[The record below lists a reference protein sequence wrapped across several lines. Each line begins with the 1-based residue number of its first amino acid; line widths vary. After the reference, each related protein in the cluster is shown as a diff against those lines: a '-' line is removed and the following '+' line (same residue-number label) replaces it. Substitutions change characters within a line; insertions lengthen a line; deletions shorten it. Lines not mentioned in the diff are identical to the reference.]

1 MRIAGILQPG
11 TTLGYVVESKYVKA
25 GLIVVQT
32 IEERDALV
40 NENPGSLVHG
50 TPIYCAGTKKTYRYN
65 QETKLFSIEPTFI
78 ENADGSLSIVG
89 ENGNPQKIKFDI
101 TIDDLDESLKDTI
114 ENLPT
119 MGAVEE
125 LVSTKLLDYV
135 TLASYTET
143 INSIEEKLGNK
154 QDKLTAGEGIKI
166 ENNIIS
172 AVYENLEQL
181 KFANKAQFPYQGQE
195 DVLYIAKDEKI
206 IYLWDVVSQDYVS
219 ISGTSMPDIEI
230 IDGGDANP
238 VL

>member
-11 TTLGYVVESKYVKA
+11 TTLGYVVESKFVKA

-65 QETKLFSIEPTFI
+65 QETKLFSVEPTFI

-89 ENGNPQKIKFDI
+89 EDGNPQKIKFNI

-172 AVYENLEQL
+172 AVYENLDQL

-195 DVLYIAKDEKI
+195 DVLYVAKDEKI

-219 ISGTSMPDIEI
+219 ISGASMPDIEI

>member
-1 MRIAGILQPG
+1 MRIAGVLQPG

-40 NENPGSLVHG
+40 NENSGALVHG

-65 QETKLFSIEPTFI
+65 EQTKLFSVEPTFI

-89 ENGNPQKIKFDI
+89 EDGNPQKIKFNI

-119 MGAVEE
+119 MSAVEE

-219 ISGTSMPDIEI
+219 ISGSSMPDIEI

>member
-65 QETKLFSIEPTFI
+65 QETKLFSVEPTFI

-89 ENGNPQKIKFDI
+89 KDGNPQKIKFNI

-172 AVYENLEQL
+172 AVYENLDQL

-195 DVLYIAKDEKI
+195 DVLYVAKDEKI

-219 ISGTSMPDIEI
+219 ISGASMPDIEI

>member
-40 NENPGSLVHG
+40 NENSGALVHG

-65 QETKLFSIEPTFI
+65 QETKSFSVEPTFI
-78 ENADGSLSIVG
+78 ENEDGSLSIVG
-89 ENGNPQKIKFDI
+89 EDGNPQKIKFNI
-101 TIDDLDESLKDTI
+101 TIDDLDESLKDII

-119 MGAVEE
+119 MSAVEE

-172 AVYENLEQL
+172 AVYGNLEQL

-195 DVLYIAKDEKI
+195 NVLYIAKDEKI

-219 ISGTSMPDIEI
+219 ISGASMPDIKI
-230 IDGGDANP
+230 INGGDANP

>member
-1 MRIAGILQPG
+1 MRIAGILEPG
-11 TTLGYVVESKYVKA
+11 TVLGYVVDSKFVKA

-40 NENPGSLVHG
+40 NENSGALVHG

-65 QETKLFSIEPTFI
+65 EQTKLFSIEPTFI

-89 ENGNPQKIKFDI
+89 EDGNPQKIKFNI
-101 TIDDLDESLKDTI
+101 SIDDLDESLKDTI

-119 MGAVEE
+119 IGAVEE

-219 ISGTSMPDIEI
+219 ISGSSMPDIEI

>member
-11 TTLGYVVESKYVKA
+11 TTLGYVVESKFVKA

-65 QETKLFSIEPTFI
+65 QETKLFSVEPTFI

-89 ENGNPQKIKFDI
+89 EDGNPQKIKFNI

-172 AVYENLEQL
+172 AVYENLDQL

-219 ISGTSMPDIEI
+219 ISGASMPDIEI

>member
-11 TTLGYVVESKYVKA
+11 TTLGYVVESKFVKA

-65 QETKLFSIEPTFI
+65 QETKLFSVEPTFI

-89 ENGNPQKIKFDI
+89 EDGNPQKIKFNI

-135 TLASYTET
+135 TLASYPET

-172 AVYENLEQL
+172 AVYENLDQL

-219 ISGTSMPDIEI
+219 ISGASMPDIEI

>member
-65 QETKLFSIEPTFI
+65 QETKLFSVEPTFI

-89 ENGNPQKIKFDI
+89 EDGNPQKIKFNI

-172 AVYENLEQL
+172 AVYENLDQL

-219 ISGTSMPDIEI
+219 ISGASMPDIEI

>member
-1 MRIAGILQPG
+1 MRIAGVLQPG
-11 TTLGYVVESKYVKA
+11 TTLGYVVESKFVKA

-65 QETKLFSIEPTFI
+65 QETKLFSVEPTFI
-78 ENADGSLSIVG
+78 ENEDGSLSIVG
-89 ENGNPQKIKFDI
+89 EDGNPQKIKFNI
-101 TIDDLDESLKDTI
+101 TIDDLDESLKDII

-119 MGAVEE
+119 MSAVEE

-135 TLASYTET
+135 TLTSYTET
-143 INSIEEKLGNK
+143 INSIKEKLGNK

-195 DVLYIAKDEKI
+195 DVLYIAKDKKI

-219 ISGTSMPDIEI
+219 ISGVSMPDIEI
-230 IDGGDANP
+230 INGGDANP

>member
-65 QETKLFSIEPTFI
+65 QETKLFSVEPTFI
-78 ENADGSLSIVG
+78 ENTDGSLSIVG
-89 ENGNPQKIKFDI
+89 EDGNPQKIKFNI
-101 TIDDLDESLKDTI
+101 TIDDLDESLKDAI
-114 ENLPT
+114 ESLPT
-119 MGAVEE
+119 MGVVEE

-166 ENNIIS
+166 ENNVIS
-172 AVYENLEQL
+172 AVYEKLEQL

-219 ISGTSMPDIEI
+219 ISGASMPDIEI
-230 IDGGDANP
+230 INGGDANP

>member
-11 TTLGYVVESKYVKA
+11 TTLGYVVESKFVKA

-40 NENPGSLVHG
+40 NNNSGALVHG

-65 QETKLFSIEPTFI
+65 QETKLFSVEPTFI
-78 ENADGSLSIVG
+78 ENADGSLSVVG
-89 ENGNPQKIKFDI
+89 EDGNPQKIKFNI

-119 MGAVEE
+119 MSAVEE

-195 DVLYIAKDEKI
+195 DVLYVAKDEKI
-206 IYLWDVVSQDYVS
+206 IYLWDIVSQDYVS
-219 ISGTSMPDIEI
+219 VSGTSMPDIKI

>member
-11 TTLGYVVESKYVKA
+11 TTLGYVVESKFVKA

-40 NENPGSLVHG
+40 NNNSGALVHG

-65 QETKLFSIEPTFI
+65 EQTKLFSVEPTFI
-78 ENADGSLSIVG
+78 ENADGSLSVVG
-89 ENGNPQKIKFDI
+89 EDGNPQKIKFNI

-119 MGAVEE
+119 MSAVEE

-195 DVLYIAKDEKI
+195 DVLYVAKDEKI

>member
-11 TTLGYVVESKYVKA
+11 TTLGYVVESKFVKA

-40 NENPGSLVHG
+40 NENLGSLVHG

-65 QETKLFSIEPTFI
+65 QETKLFSVEPTFI
-78 ENADGSLSIVG
+78 ENEDGSLSIVG
-89 ENGNPQKIKFDI
+89 EDGNPQKIKFNI

-119 MGAVEE
+119 MSAVEE

-135 TLASYTET
+135 TLTSYTET

-195 DVLYIAKDEKI
+195 DVLYVAKDEKI

-219 ISGTSMPDIEI
+219 ISGTSMPDIKI

>member
-1 MRIAGILQPG
+1 MRIAGVLQPG

-40 NENPGSLVHG
+40 NENSGALVHG

-65 QETKLFSIEPTFI
+65 EQTKLFSVEPTFI
-78 ENADGSLSIVG
+78 ENEDGSLSIVG
-89 ENGNPQKIKFDI
+89 EDGNPQKIKFNI
-101 TIDDLDESLKDTI
+101 TINDLDESLKDII

-195 DVLYIAKDEKI
+195 DVLYVAKDEKI

-219 ISGTSMPDIEI
+219 ISGTSMPDIKI

>member
-11 TTLGYVVESKYVKA
+11 TTLGYVVESKFVKA

-40 NENPGSLVHG
+40 NENSGALVHG

-65 QETKLFSIEPTFI
+65 EQTKLFSVEPTFI
-78 ENADGSLSIVG
+78 ENADGSLSVVG
-89 ENGNPQKIKFDI
+89 EDGNPQKIKFNI

-114 ENLPT
+114 ESLPT
-119 MGAVEE
+119 MGAIEE

-154 QDKLTAGEGIKI
+154 QDKLIAGEGIKI

-219 ISGTSMPDIEI
+219 VSGSSMPDIEI

>member
-1 MRIAGILQPG
+1 MRIAGILEPG
-11 TTLGYVVESKYVKA
+11 TVLGYVVDSKFVKA

-40 NENPGSLVHG
+40 NENSGALVHG

-65 QETKLFSIEPTFI
+65 EQTKLFSIEPTFI

-89 ENGNPQKIKFDI
+89 EDGNPQKIKFNI
-101 TIDDLDESLKDTI
+101 SIDDLDESLKDTI
-114 ENLPT
+114 EDLPT
-119 MGAVEE
+119 INAVEE

-172 AVYENLEQL
+172 AVYESLEQL

-219 ISGTSMPDIEI
+219 ISGSSIPDIEI

>member
-1 MRIAGILQPG
+1 MRIAGILEPG
-11 TTLGYVVESKYVKA
+11 TVLGYVVDSKFVKA

-40 NENPGSLVHG
+40 NNNSGALVHG

-65 QETKLFSIEPTFI
+65 EQTKLFSVEPTFI
-78 ENADGSLSIVG
+78 ENEDGSLSIVG
-89 ENGNPQKIKFDI
+89 EDGNPQKIKFNI

-119 MGAVEE
+119 MSAVEE

-195 DVLYIAKDEKI
+195 DVLYVAKDEKI

>member
-1 MRIAGILQPG
+1 MRIAGVLQPG

-32 IEERDALV
+32 IEERDALA
-40 NENPGSLVHG
+40 NENSGALVHG

-65 QETKLFSIEPTFI
+65 QETKLFSVEPTFI

-89 ENGNPQKIKFDI
+89 EDGNPQKIKFNI

-172 AVYENLEQL
+172 AVYENLDQL

-195 DVLYIAKDEKI
+195 DVLYVAKDEKI

-219 ISGTSMPDIEI
+219 ISGASMPDIEI

>member
-32 IEERDALV
+32 IEERDALA
-40 NENPGSLVHG
+40 NENSGALVHG

-65 QETKLFSIEPTFI
+65 EQTKLFSVEPTFI
-78 ENADGSLSIVG
+78 ENEDGSLSIIG
-89 ENGNPQKIKFDI
+89 EDGNPQKIKFNI

-195 DVLYIAKDEKI
+195 DVLYVAKDEKI

-219 ISGTSMPDIEI
+219 ISGASMPDIEI

>member
-1 MRIAGILQPG
+1 MRIAGILEPG
-11 TTLGYVVESKYVKA
+11 TVLGYVVDSKFVKA

-40 NENPGSLVHG
+40 NGNSGALVHG

-65 QETKLFSIEPTFI
+65 EQTKLFSIEPTFI

-89 ENGNPQKIKFDI
+89 EDGNPQKIKFNI
-101 TIDDLDESLKDTI
+101 SIDDLDESLKDTI
-114 ENLPT
+114 DNLPT
-119 MGAVEE
+119 ISAVEE

-206 IYLWDVVSQDYVS
+206 IYLWDVVSQDYVF
-219 ISGTSMPDIEI
+219 ISGSSIPDIEI

>member
-1 MRIAGILQPG
+1 MRIAGVLQPG

-65 QETKLFSIEPTFI
+65 EQTKLFSVEPTFI

-89 ENGNPQKIKFDI
+89 EDGNPQKIKFNI

-119 MGAVEE
+119 MSAVEE

-219 ISGTSMPDIEI
+219 ISGSSMPDIEI

>member
-32 IEERDALV
+32 IEERDALA
-40 NENPGSLVHG
+40 NENSGALVHG

-65 QETKLFSIEPTFI
+65 QETKLFSVEPTFI
-78 ENADGSLSIVG
+78 ENEDGSLSIVG
-89 ENGNPQKIKFDI
+89 EDGNPQKIKFNI
-101 TIDDLDESLKDTI
+101 TIDDLDESLKDII

-119 MGAVEE
+119 MSAVEE

-135 TLASYTET
+135 TLTSYTET
-143 INSIEEKLGNK
+143 INSIKEKLGNK

-195 DVLYIAKDEKI
+195 DVLYIAKDKKI

-219 ISGTSMPDIEI
+219 ISGASMPDIEI
-230 IDGGDANP
+230 INGGDANP

>member
-1 MRIAGILQPG
+1 
-11 TTLGYVVESKYVKA
+11 
-25 GLIVVQT
+25 
-32 IEERDALV
+32 
-40 NENPGSLVHG
+40 
-50 TPIYCAGTKKTYRYN
+50 
-65 QETKLFSIEPTFI
+65 
-78 ENADGSLSIVG
+78 
-89 ENGNPQKIKFDI
+89 
-101 TIDDLDESLKDTI
+101 
-114 ENLPT
+114 

-172 AVYENLEQL
+172 AIYENLDQL

-195 DVLYIAKDEKI
+195 DVLYVAKDEKI

>member
-1 MRIAGILQPG
+1 MRIAGVLQPG
-11 TTLGYVVESKYVKA
+11 TTLGYVVESKFVKA

-65 QETKLFSIEPTFI
+65 QETKLFSVEPTFI

-89 ENGNPQKIKFDI
+89 EDGNPQKIKFNI

-172 AVYENLEQL
+172 AVYENLDQL

-219 ISGTSMPDIEI
+219 ISGASMPDIEI